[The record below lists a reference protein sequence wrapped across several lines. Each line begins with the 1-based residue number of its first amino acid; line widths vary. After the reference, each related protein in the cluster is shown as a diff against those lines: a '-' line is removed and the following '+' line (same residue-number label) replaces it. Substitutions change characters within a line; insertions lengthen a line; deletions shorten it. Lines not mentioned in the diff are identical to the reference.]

1 MLLSLIGMSF
11 ADRLPDDPAFPV
23 EMVGL
28 YWHFVDI
35 VWIIIFTV
43 VYLIPTAPGGGS
55 QRWRTSRSI
64 AATPRSRSTGRA
76 HAGHPSAR
84 EYVRIFFILGAIT
97 AVEVGDLLRPRGRW
111 AAGSSR
117 CCSS

>member
-1 MLLSLIGMSF
+1 MSF

-43 VYLIPTAPGGGS
+43 VYLIPTAPAERELAMADIQVDRGETETEEHGS
-55 QRWRTSRSI
+55 
-64 AATPRSRSTGRA
+64 A

-97 AVEVGDLLRPRGRW
+97 AVEVAIYYVREDMGGWFLP
-111 AAGSSR
+111 
-117 CCSS
+117 CCSP